1 MPSGDYTQR
10 RSINEIPLVTV
21 TAIHEWNRGRH
32 DFHFMFFRYYVTSWF
47 LPLLLPYSMLNKCA
61 SPCPT
66 PNNLRDARRL
76 TLVKEKMVVEH
87 CSLLILADSL
97 RRPGQVCLIPA
108 HNQTKKYIHSPYA
121 RTMTHHAF
129 SGDKSQFGD
138 TSPSQFEARE
148 NNSLPRWDCSH
159 ECCFVS
165 SRRPRDAHFS
175 RRPCP
180 ARCSARAPSSRTS
193 ERSE

>member
-61 SPCPT
+61 SSCPT

-76 TLVKEKMVVEH
+76 TLVKEKNGGRALFPSH
-87 CSLLILADSL
+87 TGRLAPPPGASLFNTCTQSNKKIYSFAVCEDDDASRVQ
-97 RRPGQVCLIPA
+97 RRQESIRR
-108 HNQTKKYIHSPYA
+108 YISIA
-121 RTMTHHAF
+121 IR
-129 SGDKSQFGD
+129 
-138 TSPSQFEARE
+138 
-148 NNSLPRWDCSH
+148 
-159 ECCFVS
+159 
-165 SRRPRDAHFS
+165 
-175 RRPCP
+175 
-180 ARCSARAPSSRTS
+180 SA
-193 ERSE
+193 